1 MFDYNQ
7 VFHRHGSR
15 RHARPPAP
23 AAYRVSAEVAGA
35 TRERVVQQVRR
46 HGRSGALAL
55 LWPRGVVER
64 AEQNDLQGSLAR
76 PD

>member
-1 MFDYNQ
+1 MCSIITRYFIAM
-7 VFHRHGSR
+7 VRAGM
-15 RHARPPAP
+15 PGPAP

-46 HGRSGALAL
+46 HGRNGALAL